1 MAKKIRRLIGAM
13 FIITAIILTQIP
25 PRMAQAASVAK
36 ENFLLD
42 EDTLSEYTGT
52 ATTVSVSDDIKVIG
66 EEAFAN
72 NPYLGVINI
81 GKNVKEIRHG
91 AFANCTYLGRVIIP
105 DNVTSIGSAAF
116 SGCT

>member
-1 MAKKIRRLIGAM
+1 MAKRIRRIIGAI

-36 ENFLLD
+36 EYFLLD
-42 EDTLSEYTGT
+42 EDTLTEYTGT
-52 ATTVSVSDDIKVIG
+52 ATTVSVADDIKVIG

-81 GKNVKEIRHG
+81 GKMSKRSDTVLLPTVLILAEWSFPTMLN
-91 AFANCTYLGRVIIP
+91 L
-105 DNVTSIGSAAF
+105 
-116 SGCT
+116 